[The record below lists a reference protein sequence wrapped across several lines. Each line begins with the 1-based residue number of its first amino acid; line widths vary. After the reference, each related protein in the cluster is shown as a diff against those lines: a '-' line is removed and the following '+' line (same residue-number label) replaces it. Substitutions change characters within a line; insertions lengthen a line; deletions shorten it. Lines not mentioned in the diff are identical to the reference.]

1 MTVRF
6 RYRAARA
13 DGETI
18 EGILQA
24 PSAETVV
31 EQLHRQRLYPVT
43 VEAIGTVAPVA
54 ASRWS
59 GGGRQAAVAEWTRV
73 AAILLRAGMPVDGM
87 LEFTARQ
94 SGHAALATVL
104 GEVRAAVRGGAG
116 LADAME
122 RHPRFF
128 QPLHVAM
135 IRAGEAGGALEVV
148 FARLAEHLEESA
160 ALRSEVRAALLYPVI
175 MAVVA
180 AVGVAVLMLFVV
192 PRFTVILAE
201 VGGSL
206 PATTRV
212 LIAVSGV
219 LARGWFVWA
228 ALFLAIIFGARRAL
242 ASPGGRRRWHAMR
255 LHGPVTGD
263 LERKLGTARFTRT
276 LGMLLESG
284 VPILPALRIAR
295 TAVPN
300 EVLAEAVGQAADG
313 VAGGGALAGALG
325 DALPP
330 LASQLLAVGEESG
343 RLEEMCLRVAETYDT
358 EVRRTLRTAVA
369 LVEPAMI
376 ILFGGVVGFVA
387 LAMLQAIYSINAVAY

>member
-1 MTVRF
+1 MSVRF

-13 DGETI
+13 DGETV

-24 PSAETVV
+24 ATAETVV

-43 VEAIGTVAPVA
+43 VEAIGAAPSQGV
-54 ASRWS
+54 RRMG
-59 GGGRQAAVAEWTRV
+59 GGGRRSAVAEWTRV
-73 AAILLRAGMPVDGM
+73 AATLLRSGMPVDGM
-87 LEFTARQ
+87 LDFTARQ
-94 SGHAALATVL
+94 TGNAALAAVL
-104 GEVRAAVRGGAG
+104 SEVRSAVRAGSG

-128 QPLHVAM
+128 PALHVAM

-148 FARLAEHLEESA
+148 FERLAEHLEESA
-160 ALRSEVRAALLYPVI
+160 ELRSEVRAALLYPVI

-201 VGGSL
+201 VGGTL
-206 PATTRV
+206 PATTKV
-212 LIAVSGV
+212 LIAVSGL
-219 LARGWFVWA
+219 LADWWFVWA
-228 ALFLAIIFGARRAL
+228 GLLLVAILGIRRML
-242 ASPGGRRRWHAMR
+242 ASPSGRRRWHTLR
-255 LHGPVTGD
+255 LDLPVAGD
-263 LERKLGTARFTRT
+263 LERKLGAARITRT

-284 VPILPALRIAR
+284 VPILPALEIAR
-295 TAVPN
+295 TASAN
-300 EVLAEAVGQAADG
+300 EVLADAVGQAADG
-313 VAGGGALAGALG
+313 VAGGAGLAVALG

-358 EVRRTLRTAVA
+358 EVRRSLRTAVA

-376 ILFGGVVGFVA
+376 ILFGGIVGFVA
-387 LAMLQAIYSINAVAY
+387 LAMLQAIYSINAVTY